1 MPVDYWLHV
10 CDRFRIDVEMYSD
23 DFLQTFEKSDFFNM
37 CKKTVEGKFQWK
49 EWSDCSVSCGGG
61 HQTQIAVAC
70 VPEYAVCNGIQILE
84 RSCNDQVCPIG
95 QWAWNDWS
103 DCTASCDGG
112 IRIKTADKCLPEG
125 ASCKQTPIIK
135 EPCNE
140 NACPDTPSS
149 FLPARVC
156 QKSLS
161 NDS

>member
-1 MPVDYWLHV
+1 
-10 CDRFRIDVEMYSD
+10 MYSD
-23 DFLQTFEKSDFFNM
+23 SFLQTFEKSDFFNM